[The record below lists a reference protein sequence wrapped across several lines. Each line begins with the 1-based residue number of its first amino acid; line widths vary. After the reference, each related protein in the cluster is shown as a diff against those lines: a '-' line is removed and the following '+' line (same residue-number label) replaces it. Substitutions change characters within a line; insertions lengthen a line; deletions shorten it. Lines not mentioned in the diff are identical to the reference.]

1 MVGGCRLGSILAD
14 TPFFNFAVMGFF
26 DRIFKKRAIGGSL
39 ITEIGTG
46 KNYRPNVVSIGNEH
60 QATRVAAVYR
70 CVDILSAGVAVLPF
84 KKKRLNRAEGYFV
97 DDTTP
102 GDMTNY
108 LLSVRPNAHMTAFEL
123 MRNAIAQM
131 ILLGNAY
138 ILPRYGS
145 NGRLSELILCTPH
158 SVAHDTTNDLYHV
171 TDTVNGIVGT
181 FTADEVIHLRN
192 FSLDG
197 GRSGISTVSYAAK
210 ALGIQ
215 ATADNETEG
224 LFATGGRLKGIIGNN
239 KSVSGFGEYQD
250 TELKKLASSIQGEF
264 EAGKDIFS
272 LPGDVQFTSIS
283 MTAVDMQLLEHKKY
297 GVVEICRFFGVHPD
311 KVFAQQSNNYKAS
324 EMSQV
329 SFLTDTLNPILR
341 KVANEFH
348 AKLVPASVA
357 ADYAFEFDTSAIYT
371 TDLSTEAAYME
382 KTIYTGVMTIND
394 WRRKKGL
401 KPIPGGDTTLISCNV
416 APIASEKIQ
425 GSTK

>member
-1 MVGGCRLGSILAD
+1 
-14 TPFFNFAVMGFF
+14 MGFL
-26 DRIFKKRAIGGSL
+26 DRLFKKRDIGGTL

-46 KNYRPNVVSIGNEH
+46 QNYRPNTVSVGNEH
-60 QATRVAAVYR
+60 QATRVAAAYR

-97 DDTTP
+97 EDTTA

-131 ILLGNAY
+131 VLLGNAY
-138 ILPRYGS
+138 IVPQYGTD
-145 NGRLSELILCTPH
+145 GRLQELTLCTPH
-158 SVAHDTTNDLYHV
+158 SVGHDTIQDVYSVNDP
-171 TDTVNGIVGT
+171 VNGIFGT
-181 FTADEVIHLRN
+181 FTADQVIHLRN

-197 GRSGISTVSYAAK
+197 GRSGISTVSYAAN

-215 ATADNETEG
+215 ATADHETKG

-239 KSVSGFGEYQD
+239 KGVAGFGEYQD
-250 TELKKLASSIQGEF
+250 AELQKLAKGFQGEF

-272 LPGDVQFTSIS
+272 LPGDVQFTPIS
-283 MTAVDMQLLEHKKY
+283 MTAVDMQLLEHKKF
-297 GVVEICRFFGVHPD
+297 GIVEICRFFGVHPD

-341 KVANEFH
+341 KIENEFH
-348 AKLVPASVA
+348 AKLIPQGVA
-357 ADYAFEFDTSAIYT
+357 TDYRFEFDTSTIYT
-371 TDLSTEAAYME
+371 TDLTTEAAYME
-382 KTIYTGVMTIND
+382 KTINTGVMTINE

-401 KPIPGGDTTLISCNV
+401 KPTAGGDTTLVSCNV
-416 APIASEKIQ
+416 APIGSEKIQ
-425 GSTK
+425 GSSKPE